1 MHSIFTR
8 DHPGTAEDDVVDA
21 FADAILALDDSV
33 PIGTYVDMCLNLPVV
48 DPERITCPTIVMR
61 GEHDGIAAIDDLI
74 EFFRRLPNPDKQ
86 FAVMPGIAH
95 ASSSRRTTALCSTSS
110 RLSLPSLP
118 RSTPALGPEPREG
131 RTITM
136 THPPPLMPGRRAALA
151 GLSAAALAAALPGSG
166 AAQGA
171 FPTRNFRV
179 VIPTGQGGGAERL
192 ARSFDDAWSRL
203 LGRQFE
209 YEFFPGAAGQVG
221 YELYTGRREPDGY
234 NLLFGNMGPE
244 MIMYALQ
251 RPRFRFPDDL
261 IYFCRIDV
269 DDSCVFVRNESP
281 FRRIEDVVA
290 EAKRRPLN
298 TATSRIPHP
307 ASIGILT
314 LGEATGSRFNLVPYA
329 GGNPTLVAVMSDE
342 VDIGVL
348 PIAGVVA
355 QAERL
360 RVLGVFNRE
369 NIVAAK
375 TNNAPPINAVF
386 GTNIP
391 DLYSSRSWAIHARAA
406 DRYPDRFKLL
416 EETAA

>member
-1 MHSIFTR
+1 
-8 DHPGTAEDDVVDA
+8 
-21 FADAILALDDSV
+21 
-33 PIGTYVDMCLNLPVV
+33 
-48 DPERITCPTIVMR
+48 
-61 GEHDGIAAIDDLI
+61 
-74 EFFRRLPNPDKQ
+74 
-86 FAVMPGIAH
+86 
-95 ASSSRRTTALCSTSS
+95 
-110 RLSLPSLP
+110 
-118 RSTPALGPEPREG
+118 
-131 RTITM
+131 
-136 THPPPLMPGRRAALA
+136 
-151 GLSAAALAAALPGSG
+151 
-166 AAQGA
+166 
-171 FPTRNFRV
+171 
-179 VIPTGQGGGAERL
+179 
-192 ARSFDDAWSRL
+192 
-203 LGRQFE
+203 
-209 YEFFPGAAGQVG
+209 
-221 YELYTGRREPDGY
+221 
-234 NLLFGNMGPE
+234 
-244 MIMYALQ
+244 MYALQ

-307 ASIGILT
+307 ASIGILA

-329 GGNPTLVAVMSDE
+329 GGNPTLVAVMSGE

-369 NIVAAK
+369 KIVAAK

-391 DLYSSRSWAIHARAA
+391 DLYSSRS
-406 DRYPDRFKLL
+406 
-416 EETAA
+416 